1 VALDPQQPGTMP
13 IPGSATDQGV
23 SAVEATND
31 VLLNQQLSAI
41 KSALSSSYASW
52 VGKLTEI
59 ATAIT
64 NSLIGGT
71 TGTTANRVL
80 VAKGTTGRALQP
92 TPVTINPSTGDTDFN
107 GADVVDIDSLTAVSG
122 NFTSS
127 LQKNGVEV
135 ATVTQAVGASWTFKA
150 PEDETVPVYLN
161 FQFGWTI
168 TKVTT
173 ITEVGTS
180 TVTVKINTTALGGS
194 SNSASTSE
202 STQNHSSANVVATS
216 DKLQITFASTSSDC
230 ENLCVT
236 VQGTR
241 TLQSGP

>member
-1 VALDPQQPGTMP
+1 MALNPQQPAMP
-13 IPGSATDQGV
+13 LVPGSAEQGV

-41 KSALSSSYASW
+41 KTALSSSYAAW

-64 NSLIGGT
+64 NSIIGGT

-107 GADVVDIDSLTAVSG
+107 GADVIDIDSLTAVSG

-127 LQKNGVEV
+127 LQKNGANVALAAQPIGIWSGTWKAVE
-135 ATVTQAVGASWTFKA
+135 A
-150 PEDETVPVYLN
+150 ETVSIILN
-161 FQFGWTI
+161 FQVAVTI
-168 TKVTT
+168 TLTSA
-173 ITEVGTS
+173 ITEVGTA
-180 TVTVKINTTALGGS
+180 TVAININGTPLGGS
-194 SNSASTSE
+194 ANSASTSINNQ
-202 STQNHSSANVVATS
+202 SHSSANVVSTGNS
-216 DKLQITFASTSSDC
+216 VTVTFSSVSSDC
-230 ENLCVT
+230 ENLCLSIWGTT
-236 VQGTR
+236 V
-241 TLQSGP
+241 LAS